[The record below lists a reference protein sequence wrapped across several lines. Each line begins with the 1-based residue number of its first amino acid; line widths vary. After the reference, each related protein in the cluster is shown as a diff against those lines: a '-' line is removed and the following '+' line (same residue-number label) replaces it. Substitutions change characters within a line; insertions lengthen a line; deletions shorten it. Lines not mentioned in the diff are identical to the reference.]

1 MQVVRRVFIFLLM
14 LGLVFH
20 MLSPIAHAWQAS
32 VISVSDGDSFKVK
45 RDTRILKVRLYG
57 IDSPEMNQ
65 AHGRPARNIARQWLI
80 PGRQVEVEPMYRDNY
95 GRIVAL
101 VWAQDTL
108 VNAELVRSGAA
119 WVYPRFCRSREICE
133 PMVDMQEEARQ
144 ARRGLWQEQ
153 QPEPPWQWKKRQLQ
167 SERR

>member
-80 PGRQVEVEPMYRDNY
+80 PGRQVEVELCT
-95 GRIVAL
+95 G
-101 VWAQDTL
+101 TT
-108 VNAELVRSGAA
+108 
-119 WVYPRFCRSREICE
+119 
-133 PMVDMQEEARQ
+133 MVV
-144 ARRGLWQEQ
+144 
-153 QPEPPWQWKKRQLQ
+153 
-167 SERR
+167 